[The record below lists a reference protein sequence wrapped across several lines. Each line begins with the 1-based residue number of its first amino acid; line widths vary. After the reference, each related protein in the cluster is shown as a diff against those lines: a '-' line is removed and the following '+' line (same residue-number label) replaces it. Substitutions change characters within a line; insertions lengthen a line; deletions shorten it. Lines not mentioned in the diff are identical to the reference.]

1 MWTDEQLLGQG
12 WTQEQINQWRID
24 EGIQVETVTSL
35 VAATNTLPEIV
46 ESKPGSV
53 AAGAA
58 TFLNDKTQLILV
70 VCMLIVAPLSL
81 YSSLFAEGPR
91 GPAGQEGQQGENGT
105 AGSSFHLVQSSSD
118 LPDCDESLQNQ
129 IFFVAND
136 SGFTVCQNGNYFN
149 VDLTGP
155 QGESGLNGTDGID
168 GVNGTDGV
176 DGTNGTDGQDGDDG
190 TDGTNGIDGQD
201 GSNGADGS
209 DGLTSLIV
217 SSIEPNGV
225 NCPDGGTRIDTGI
238 DDNEDGALG
247 SGEIDDTVF
256 VCNGADGNDG
266 SDGTN
271 GSSTSTMMVATLSI
285 APSYLGCNGTGQ
297 LLQQGLDDGSGGGIP
312 QNGILEAGEILTS
325 SLICTT
331 FSVSQVVDMN
341 VGSGNSAPSNF
352 VTVNS
357 TMFFTASAG
366 GSAELWSLDTNGTL
380 TSVYS
385 GTALGLQ
392 AVGSHLMF
400 LGSDASAGLEPWMF
414 NPSNTTAWRIA
425 DINPGTSG
433 SFAGQFTLLG
443 TTVYF
448 SARDGAGVFDL
459 WAYEQ
464 SNSSVWKVDDGSGPL
479 EIVVVGSHLY
489 YATSNELRMYN
500 TTSSTSYDIDINPGP
515 LASSPSSLVVMGT
528 TIYMSANDGSAGKEL
543 QAYETTNNSTWTAA
557 DIRTGVAASLPSYIT
572 VMGTRL
578 YMQATSGSYFELW
591 VYDTVNNSFWEVSNI
606 QSTSGSN
613 GPEDLTAHQYTIYF
627 SANDGTTGE
636 ELWAH
641 HAINGTTW
649 QVVDL
654 DPSGGYV
661 GEIYLHGGNIFFA
674 SQDGTTGIELWQ
686 LLFSRTVTFV

>member
-12 WTQEQINQWRID
+12 WTQEQIHQWRID
-24 EGIQVETVTSL
+24 QGIQIEAVTS
-35 VAATNTLPEIV
+35 VAAATNTLPEIV
-46 ESKPGSV
+46 ESKPGSLN
-53 AAGAA
+53 AGAA
-58 TFLNDKTQLILV
+58 TFLQNKTQSILV
-70 VCMLIVAPLSL
+70 VCMLIIAPLSL
-81 YSSLFAEGPR
+81 YSSIFAEGPQ

-118 LPDCDESLQNQ
+118 LPICDGSLQNQ
-129 IFFVAND
+129 IFFIANE
-136 SGFTVCQNGNYFN
+136 SGFAVCQNGNYFN

-155 QGESGLNGTDGID
+155 QGEAGLNGTDGNDGID
-168 GVNGTDGV
+168 GTDGIN
-176 DGTNGTDGQDGDDG
+176 GTNGLNGIDGQDGDDG
-190 TDGTNGIDGQD
+190 TDGNNGFDGQD
-201 GSNGADGS
+201 GADGS
-209 DGLTSLIV
+209 NGLTSLIV
-217 SSIEPNGV
+217 STIESNGV
-225 NCPDGGTRIDTGI
+225 NCPEGGTRIDTGI
-238 DDNEDGALG
+238 DDNSDGALG

-256 VCNGADGNDG
+256 ICNGTDGNDG

-271 GSSTSTMMVATLSI
+271 GSSTSTMIVATLTI

-297 LLQQGLDDGSGGGIP
+297 LLQQGLDDGSGGGIA
-312 QNGILEAGEILTS
+312 QNGILESGEILTS

-331 FSVSQVVDMN
+331 FSVSQVVDLN

-357 TMFFTASAG
+357 TMYFTATAG
-366 GSAELWSLDTNGTL
+366 GSAELWSLDSNGTL
-380 TSVYS
+380 ISVYS
-385 GTALGLQ
+385 GTALGVQ

-400 LGSDASAGLEPWMF
+400 LGSDASAGLEPWIF

-464 SNSSVWKVDDGSGPL
+464 SNSTVWKVDDGSGPL
-479 EIVVVGSHLY
+479 EIVVVGSHVY

-500 TTSSTSYDIDINPGP
+500 TTSSSSYDIDINPGP
-515 LASSPSSLVVMGT
+515 LASSPSNLVVMGT
-528 TIYMSANDGSAGKEL
+528 TIYMSANDGSVGKEL
-543 QAYETTNNSTWTAA
+543 QAYETTNNSSWTAA
-557 DIRTGVAASLPSYIT
+557 DIRTGNAASSPSYIT
-572 VMGTRL
+572 IMGTRL

-591 VYDTVNNSFWEVSNI
+591 AYDTVNNSFWEISNI

-613 GPEDLTAHQYTIYF
+613 GPQDLTAYQYTIYF

-641 HAINGTTW
+641 HAVNGTTW

-661 GEIYLHGGNIFFA
+661 GEIHLHGGNIYFA
-674 SQDGTTGIELWQ
+674 SQNGTTGIELWR
-686 LLFSRTVTFV
+686 LIFSRTVTFV

>member
-12 WTQEQINQWRID
+12 WTQDQINQWRN
-24 EGIQVETVTSL
+24 EQGIQVEH
-35 VAATNTLPEIV
+35 VAAIATKMNALPEV
-46 ESKPGSV
+46 VDSKSGSIDAV
-53 AAGAA
+53 AA
-58 TFLNDKTQLILV
+58 TFLHNKTQFILV

-81 YSSLFAEGPR
+81 YSSMFAEGPQ

-118 LPDCDESLQNQ
+118 LPVCDASIQNQ
-129 IFFVAND
+129 IFFVANE
-136 SGFTVCQNGNYFN
+136 SSFAVCQNGTYLN

-168 GVNGTDGV
+168 GVDGTDGA
-176 DGTNGTDGQDGDDG
+176 NGTDGQDGSDGSDG
-190 TDGTNGIDGQD
+190 TDGANGTDGQD
-201 GSNGADGS
+201 GSDGS
-209 DGLTSLIV
+209 NGLTSLIV
-217 SSIEPNGV
+217 SSTEPNGV
-225 NCPDGGTRIDTGI
+225 NCPEGGTRIDTGI
-238 DDNEDGALG
+238 DDNGDGALG
-247 SGEIDDTVF
+247 SGEIDDTIF
-256 VCNGADGNDG
+256 VCNGADGSDG
-266 SDGTN
+266 VDGTN
-271 GSSTSTMMVATLSI
+271 GSSTPTMMVATLTV
-285 APSYLGCNGTGQ
+285 APSYLVCNGSGQ
-297 LLQQGLDDGSGGGIP
+297 LLQQGLDDGSGGGIA
-312 QNGILEAGEILTS
+312 QNGILESGEILTS
-325 SLICTT
+325 SLICTN
-331 FSVSQVVDMN
+331 FSISQVADMN

-352 VTVNS
+352 VTINS
-357 TMFFTASAG
+357 TMYFTASAG

-385 GTALGLQ
+385 GTVLGLQ
-392 AVGSHLMF
+392 DVGSHLMF
-400 LGSDASAGLEPWMF
+400 LGSDTSAGLEPWMF

-464 SNSSVWKVDDGSGPL
+464 SNSSVWKVDDGSGPT

-500 TTSSTSYDIDINPGP
+500 TTSGISYDIDINPGP

-528 TIYMSANDGSAGKEL
+528 TIYMSANDGTFGKEL

-557 DIRTGVAASLPSYIT
+557 DIRTGVAASSPSYIT
-572 VMGTRL
+572 IMGTRL
-578 YMQATSGSYFELW
+578 YMHATSGSYFELW
-591 VYDTVNNSFWEVSNI
+591 VYDTINNSVWEVSNI

-613 GPEDLTAHQYTIYF
+613 GPEDLTPYQYTIYF
-627 SANDGTTGE
+627 SANDGSTGE

-641 HAINGTTW
+641 NAINGTTW

-661 GEIYLHGGNIFFA
+661 GEIHLHGGNIFFA
-674 SQDGTTGIELWQ
+674 SQDGTTGIELWK
-686 LLFSRTVTFV
+686 LIFSRTVTFV